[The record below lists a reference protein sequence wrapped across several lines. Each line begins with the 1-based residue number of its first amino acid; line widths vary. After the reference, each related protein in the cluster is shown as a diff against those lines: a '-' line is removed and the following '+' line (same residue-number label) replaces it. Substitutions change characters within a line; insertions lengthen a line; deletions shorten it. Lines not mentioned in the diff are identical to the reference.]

1 MSLFVFLNLSFCVI
15 TFLAFAAIFLRYRY
29 LFVKP
34 SILVLAFFHLSIQ
47 WAAAFQASAI
57 ELFLPRPYPFF
68 VLAQVFPLLGLVGS
82 FFILHRRAAIVSQR
96 CAGSV
101 MDLDV
106 HPYQIVLL
114 FFAVLGIAGLYLMTV
129 PLSQTGLA
137 AIFIRPEESHQARE
151 LSLKLLDNALVRY
164 AFSFLKTVFTPLL
177 VVLATVWLL
186 QNLRRLR
193 VAAALFCTICLGVS
207 FVAVVLPGAR
217 LPGAL
222 LFFTIIWALLLRYKI
237 KIKPLYFFPAV
248 LLVVGLPV
256 VLTVMREGQD
266 LNLLAFLDYLKG
278 GIFERIFVI
287 PMEVGLWHVHYAQ
300 TSGFVGIAAI
310 PKLAVLFGET
320 PLYVPNLIFQ
330 KYTLYELES
339 GSAVTSFVF
348 SYYSYFGMVS
358 FVFSLLALWS
368 LDLTLLVFRRF
379 RNNAMLLAALA
390 ALHTSSIAFVSTDFT
405 TVLITN
411 GFLLIL
417 VVGVLLDR
425 YAPAT
430 FTKEKM

>member
-1 MSLFVFLNLSFCVI
+1 MNLFVFLNLGFCI
-15 TFLAFAAIFLRYRY
+15 ATFLLFVVIFLRYRY

-34 SILVLAFFHLSIQ
+34 SVIVLAFFHLSIQ
-47 WAAAFQASAI
+47 WAAALQAPAI
-57 ELFLPRPYPFF
+57 ELFLPHPYSFF
-68 VLAQVFPLLGLVGS
+68 VLAQVFPLVGLMGS
-82 FFILHRRAAIVSQR
+82 FFFLRRRAESVSDK

-106 HPYQIVLL
+106 HPYQVAVL
-114 FFAVLGIAGLYLMTV
+114 FAAVLGIAVLYLATV

-137 AIFIRPEESHQARE
+137 AIFTRPEESHQARE
-151 LSLKLLDNALVRY
+151 LSLKLLDSALVRY

-177 VVLATVWLL
+177 VVLAAVWGL
-186 QNLRRLR
+186 QNLRRFRLPG
-193 VAAALFCTICLGVS
+193 ALFCAFCLAVS
-207 FVAVVLPGAR
+207 FLAVVLPGAR

-248 LLVVGLPV
+248 LMVIGLPV
-256 VLTVMREGQD
+256 VLTVMREGQE

-300 TSGFVGIAAI
+300 TEGFVGIAAI
-310 PKLAVLFGET
+310 PKLAVLFGEA

-330 KYTLYELES
+330 KYTLYQLES
-339 GSAVTSFVF
+339 GSAVTSYVF

-358 FVFSLLALWS
+358 FVFSMIALWS
-368 LDLTLLVFRRF
+368 LDLTLLVFDRF
-379 RNNAMLLAALA
+379 QNNAVLLAAVA

-425 YAPAT
+425 YAPVT
-430 FTKEKM
+430 FLKEKL